1 MKQEPGEGGGATEN
15 RNGYFKGGC
24 TVGEILLSAR
34 EKADI
39 SLDDAS
45 QETKIP
51 RAMLEYLET
60 DNFEAIPA
68 KVYVK
73 GFLRSYAELLDLDVT
88 HVLSKYEVQTG
99 QTHTSKGD
107 HWEIETEVVEEKLQ
121 SPRIVGRLALPAI
134 VIIIAVIVLVRLG
147 MREGPVTEP
156 PSDKSVLEEIGGRE
170 GAPRYEPVDTVRDA
184 APRDEVKDKDQGRNM
199 PPAGSEVA
207 ESPAE
212 LVSLELELI
221 AHERERIWFD
231 LLTVSMVSERPE
243 TTAYDFILLPGESKT
258 FNATDAFVLRKV
270 GNAGGF
276 TMMLNGVRLP
286 PLGERSEVRRDVVIT
301 RNDLPNEQRETP

>member
-1 MKQEPGEGGGATEN
+1 MKQGSGEGGDATGY
-15 RNGYFKGGC
+15 RDGYFKGER
-24 TVGEILLSAR
+24 TVGEMLLSAR
-34 EKADI
+34 ERAGI
-39 SLDDAS
+39 SLEDAS

-51 RAMLEYLET
+51 HAMLEYLET

-73 GFLRSYAELLDLDVT
+73 GFLRSYAELLDLDIA
-88 HVLSKYEVQTG
+88 HILSKYEVQTG

-121 SPRIVGRLALPAI
+121 SPRIVGRLVLP
-134 VIIIAVIVLVRLG
+134 VVVVVIAVIVLVRLG
-147 MREGPVTEP
+147 MRDAPVTEP
-156 PSDKSVLEEIGGRE
+156 PSDKSVLEQVRERE
-170 GAPRYEPVDTVRDA
+170 GAAREESVDTL
-184 APRDEVKDKDQGRNM
+184 RDEHRPNETDDEDQGGDA
-199 PPAGSEVA
+199 PPAGSDVVKA
-207 ESPAE
+207 PAE
-212 LVSLELELI
+212 QVPLSLELI
-221 AHERERIWFD
+221 AHQRERIWFD
-231 LLTVSMVSERPE
+231 ILTVSTVSERPE

-276 TMMLNGVRLP
+276 TMVLNGVRLP

-301 RNDLPNEQRETP
+301 RDDLPNEER